1 MWKEIAEKVIE
12 SFACADPMGYMY
24 YVASKRESELQ
35 GTAVRHQATR
45 DDLPVVRLVESF
57 RAQEEARA

>member
-12 SFACADPMGYMY
+12 SLACADPMGYVY
-24 YVASKRESELQ
+24 YVAAKRESELQ

-45 DDLPVVRLVESF
+45 DDLPVLRLVESF
-57 RAQEEARA
+57 RAQGEART